1 MGHADP
7 MTRTSL
13 SRYPCPVARAVD
25 VIGDPWCLLVLRDAI
40 AGVRRFSDFRDRLGV
55 SAKILTDRLN
65 RLVEQDV
72 LERHE
77 TSPGKQRFEYALTP
91 KGRELAPA
99 LIALMQWGERW
110 TFEPGRSPVRLG
122 VRDTGEAL
130 APIRLET
137 ASGREVQVSD
147 LGMSATDAAPDIT
160 KRSYAALSARAN
172 RNKEA

>member
-1 MGHADP
+1 

-65 RLVEQDV
+65 RLVDQDV
-72 LERHE
+72 LERQE
-77 TSPGKQRFEYALTP
+77 TNPGKQRFEYELTA

-110 TFEPGRSPVRLG
+110 TFEPGRSPVRLS

-137 ASGREVQVSD
+137 ATGREVQVDD
-147 LGMSATDAAPDIT
+147 LEMSATEAAPDIT
-160 KRSYAALSARAN
+160 KHAYAALKARAN
-172 RNKEA
+172 RNKDAQT